1 MGKNLSESKRKCKIQ
16 PKSNQ
21 NPAILSRNQAQIQP
35 KPSQARCSQ
44 IKPGK
49 IKPKP
54 SQHRSLPSRGATT
67 THSDNDRN
75 HNDDLNFIENGL
87 YLLNSVSRCEHFCGI
102 TEEPASDPRSSVE
115 EVFLF
120 TQLLHQSKPF

>member
-1 MGKNLSESKRKCKIQ
+1 M
-16 PKSNQ
+16 
-21 NPAILSRNQAQIQP
+21 
-35 KPSQARCSQ
+35 
-44 IKPGK
+44 
-49 IKPKP
+49 
-54 SQHRSLPSRGATT
+54 PSRGATT

-115 EVFLF
+115 RRSSFSHSYYTSQNLSERHSG
-120 TQLLHQSKPF
+120 T